1 MILYNSRVQAIRE
14 RVNGLSQD
22 NYNFDFA
29 PKNNNDIEFLAN
41 VKSDVS
47 YLLNELTELYYKMK
61 CLEDECDEKD
71 DKLDTYEIL
80 LESNL
85 KAKKNLITENVLQG
99 IDNEYLIQTLKHIR
113 NISDTEGEK
122 QNSDLLKINQIANEA
137 LEGVE

>member
-47 YLLNELTELYYKMK
+47 YLLNELTELYYEVK
-61 CLEDECDEKD
+61 CLEDACEEKD

-85 KAKKNLITENVLQG
+85 KAKKKLIAENVLQG
-99 IDNEYLIQTLKHIR
+99 IDNEYLMQTLKHIR